1 MDNRGDRSGL
11 VMISIQYRGQSD
23 VCSGFANRLGQ
34 YAVGKIISKKTNYF
48 LWASK
53 PGNFDDTYDQN
64 NSVVVTD
71 NDLVI
76 SGEPGILLDYEEIS
90 RHNGR
95 ICLHGFFQNY
105 ENFRPYKDDIRKIY
119 SFKKNPKF
127 YNDDLIAVHIR
138 LGEYRRD
145 NNNLPIDYY
154 LNVIKDSKKIPV
166 IYTDE
171 PKSEYINEISKY
183 LKCEVVCNSEWQDFV
198 DISSYKTIAISQSSY
213 SWWASWLS
221 EAETVYYPYTPKNYW
236 QHRNDGRDINLVVT
250 DENRFILV

>member
-1 MDNRGDRSGL
+1 
-11 VMISIQYRGQSD
+11 MISIHYRGQSD
-23 VCSGFANRLGQ
+23 VCSGFANKLGQ

-48 LWASK
+48 LQASK
-53 PGNFDDTYDQN
+53 PGNFDNRYDKN
-64 NSVVVTD
+64 NSLIVTD
-71 NDLVI
+71 NILVI
-76 SGEPGILLDYEEIS
+76 GGEPGILINYEEVKE
-90 RHNGR
+90 HNGG

-105 ENFRPYKDDIRKIY
+105 ENFRPYKEDIRKIY
-119 SFKKNPKF
+119 SFKKIPEL

-154 LNVIKDSKKIPV
+154 IDVIKDSKKFPV

-171 PKSEYINEISKY
+171 PKSEYIDDISKH
-183 LKCEVVCNSEWQDFV
+183 LKCQIRCSSEWQDFV
-198 DISSYKTIAISQSSY
+198 EIASYKTICISQSSY

-221 EAETVYYPYTPKNYW
+221 NAETVYYPYTPKNYW
-236 QHRNDGRDINLVVT
+236 QHRNDGEDINLIVT